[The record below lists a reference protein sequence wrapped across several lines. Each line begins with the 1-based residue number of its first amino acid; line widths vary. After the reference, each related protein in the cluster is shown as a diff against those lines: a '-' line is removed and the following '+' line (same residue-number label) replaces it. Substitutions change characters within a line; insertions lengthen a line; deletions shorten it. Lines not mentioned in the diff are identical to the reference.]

1 MEPELNLPTLARHDY
16 NIDYARG
23 DFTLHIIDYAQLNI
37 LGSFTVERTYH
48 SRTNSWQFNVADDIR
63 ELTLKTLNRIK
74 FVRAGNHL
82 IAVKDDIGRV
92 TRYEYD
98 GDHLTRVIY
107 PDGTKI
113 NYEYD
118 VYDQLST
125 CSMGGNLIF
134 ENEYDE
140 LGRLTKLIEV
150 DGVRIFFYDDQN
162 RRTVENGRAPIVYDW
177 NRRKL
182 IEKITYGDGSYDQF
196 AFDST
201 DRLIFERYWD
211 GSEHRYEYDGTRLM
225 TDTFNGELVISYE
238 YDAVGNLIKMSDSIG
253 REEHYAYSSKNLLIA
268 KRTRLNVK
276 DWRREI
282 FERDIAGRVLTHD
295 INGRVTTYSYDEE
308 APVPSM
314 MLSPCG
320 YRFDYFYDGVYRL
333 LTVRTEEGE
342 FSFAYTPMNKLVA
355 DRKDIFDPI
364 DRPEH
369 DTQRIGL
376 EIYDEGGRRVERR
389 EPVGDRFRLT
399 RWKYDIDDNCIE
411 RRDWRDLQ
419 DETSATG
426 RVSVIE
432 YGYDA
437 QNRLVRVSDGEL
449 VTRYRYDCLDRRVA
463 QRFARLV
470 K

>member
-1 MEPELNLPTLARHDY
+1 
-16 NIDYARG
+16 
-23 DFTLHIIDYAQLNI
+23 
-37 LGSFTVERTYH
+37 
-48 SRTNSWQFNVADDIR
+48 
-63 ELTLKTLNRIK
+63 
-74 FVRAGNHL
+74 
-82 IAVKDDIGRV
+82 
-92 TRYEYD
+92 
-98 GDHLTRVIY
+98 
-107 PDGTKI
+107 
-113 NYEYD
+113 
-118 VYDQLST
+118 
-125 CSMGGNLIF
+125 MGGNLIF

-162 RRTVENGRAPIVYDW
+162 RRTVENGRAPVVYDW

-196 AFDST
+196 AFDRS

-276 DWRREI
+276 DWRREF

-355 DRKDIFDPI
+355 DRKNIFAPI

-376 EIYDEGGRRVERR
+376 EIYDEGGRRIERR

-399 RWKYDIDDNCIE
+399 RWKYDVDDNCIE

-426 RVSVIE
+426 RVSVTE